1 MDPTTPGMCWHITLW
16 KYLIWC
22 NRYNSLK
29 FKLPEI
35 TMFKMTKANS
45 HMAYKIRPLKVGLYS
60 RWKNSFENRLR
71 FDKIMAMCSV
81 CSFLAHL
88 VYAYFSCCV
97 WIPTDLS
104 FISNCCK
111 NQVSSRNK
119 TNIAA
124 RQPRYVDGR
133 KTTKAQQWFSQTKP
147 FILAVHTVL
156 RRVACVVS

>member
-1 MDPTTPGMCWHITLW
+1 MDPTTPGMCWHTTLW

-45 HMAYKIRPLKVGLYS
+45 HTAYKIQPLKVGLYS

-81 CSFLAHL
+81 CSFWLTLYTRTSAAACESPRISRLFRTVVKTRFRRETKLILLQGSRGTSMVARRRRHNSDFL
-88 VYAYFSCCV
+88 K
-97 WIPTDLS
+97 PNLS
-104 FISNCCK
+104 F
-111 NQVSSRNK
+111 
-119 TNIAA
+119 
-124 RQPRYVDGR
+124 
-133 KTTKAQQWFSQTKP
+133 
-147 FILAVHTVL
+147 
-156 RRVACVVS
+156 